1 MLHGAELLLSPTP
14 LDDWEETSKLFWH
27 FPWIAQEFVL
37 GNFNEVSLRFEEYV
51 FYTKGTTPR
60 APLFTGTTNYRER
73 NSTIR
78 GTKGTWICVVSPKC
92 LMYANL

>member
-1 MLHGAELLLSPTP
+1 MLHGAELLLSPPP

-60 APLFTGTTNYRER
+60 APPVHGHYKIIEKEIRLFEEQ
-73 NSTIR
+73 R
-78 GTKGTWICVVSPKC
+78 GRGYVLCPPNV
-92 LMYANL
+92 